1 MIAWSRII
9 RSLTVGIVVA
19 ALAIGLLPF
28 LFADLIGDLYG
39 LAEPESSPLYVLIN
53 KFIHWGT
60 RR

>member
-28 LFADLIGDLYG
+28 LFADLIGDLYR
-39 LAEPESSPLYVLIN
+39 LAEPESSPLYALIN
-53 KFIHWGT
+53 KFIRWGK
-60 RR
+60 

>member
-1 MIAWSRII
+1 MITWSRML

-39 LAEPESSPLYVLIN
+39 LAESETSPFYALIN
-53 KFIHWGT
+53 KFIRWGK
-60 RR
+60 